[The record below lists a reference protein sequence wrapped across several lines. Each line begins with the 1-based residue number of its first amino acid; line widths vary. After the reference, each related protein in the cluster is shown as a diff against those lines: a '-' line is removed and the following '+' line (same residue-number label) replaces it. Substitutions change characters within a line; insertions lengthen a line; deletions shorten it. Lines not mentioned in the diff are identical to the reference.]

1 MDAANMRM
9 AKLQFGRIPTSVGV
23 YTPAVSAPHG
33 RMWGLSAQQTV
44 LWKGMSLTPEFA
56 YTHFAQGVDPSGS
69 QRKNLRAGVVV
80 AVGL

>member
-1 MDAANMRM
+1 
-9 AKLQFGRIPTSVGV
+9 
-23 YTPAVSAPHG
+23 
-33 RMWGLSAQQTV
+33 LSAQQTV

-56 YTHFAQGVDPSGS
+56 YTHFAQGVDSSGS